1 MEYSQCRFST
11 PGTIAVLSERQE
23 QVMAKESSQKF
34 IGKNNAPRVQIEY
47 DVEIYG
53 SQKKVE
59 LPFVTGVMADLS
71 GDRKKPLPAIEERK
85 YLTFDQ
91 DNFNARMRAIDP
103 HLQLQVN
110 NTLSEN
116 KDQLLAVSLDFHR
129 MEDFEPGAIA
139 KNVPEL
145 ARLLAARTHLSEL
158 ITYMDGK
165 ASAEEVVKQ
174 LLEDPEFLQGL
185 SNSQKTALPARR
197 KTQ

>member
-1 MEYSQCRFST
+1 
-11 PGTIAVLSERQE
+11 
-23 QVMAKESSQKF
+23 MAKESSQKF

-185 SNSQKTALPARR
+185 SNSKKTALPARR

>member
-91 DNFNARMRAIDP
+91 DNLTP
-103 HLQLQVN
+103 VCGPS
-110 NTLSEN
+110 TLIYSCR
-116 KDQLLAVSLDFHR
+116 STI
-129 MEDFEPGAIA
+129 P
-139 KNVPEL
+139 
-145 ARLLAARTHLSEL
+145 
-158 ITYMDGK
+158 
-165 ASAEEVVKQ
+165 
-174 LLEDPEFLQGL
+174 
-185 SNSQKTALPARR
+185 
-197 KTQ
+197 

>member
-1 MEYSQCRFST
+1 
-11 PGTIAVLSERQE
+11 
-23 QVMAKESSQKF
+23 
-34 IGKNNAPRVQIEY
+34 
-47 DVEIYG
+47 
-53 SQKKVE
+53 
-59 LPFVTGVMADLS
+59 
-71 GDRKKPLPAIEERK
+71 
-85 YLTFDQ
+85 
-91 DNFNARMRAIDP
+91 MRAIDP